1 MSQPSL
7 ATTVLEV
14 RRSGLVEYERALGE
28 MRAYTD
34 QRTPASPDRIWLL
47 QHPPVFTQGQAGR
60 SEHLLDPGSVPVV
73 QSDRGGQVTWH
84 GPGQCVAY
92 LMLDIRRLG
101 IGVRELV
108 DRIETAVIGLLAQL
122 GIVAEARREA
132 PGVYVDGAKIAA
144 LGLRVRR
151 GCSYHG
157 LSLNVDADLAAF
169 ARINPCGYPGL
180 AVTRII
186 DRVAPGVD
194 VSMPRIEQMLLGQLL
209 GVFAFDPRSM
219 REVAQW

>member
-1 MSQPSL
+1 MSQPSN
-7 ATTVLEV
+7 ATIPLVV
-14 RRSGLVEYERALGE
+14 RRSGLIEYDCAWRE

-34 QRTPASPDRIWLL
+34 ARTPLSPDRIWLL
-47 QHPPVFTQGQAGR
+47 QHPSVFTQGQAGR
-60 SEHLLDPGSVPVV
+60 GEHLRDPGTVPVV

-108 DRIETAVIGLLAQL
+108 DRIEAAVIGLLAQL
-122 GIVAEARREA
+122 GISAEARREA

-169 ARINPCGYPGL
+169 ARIDPCGHPGL

-186 DRVAPGVD
+186 DRVRSGVD
-194 VSMPRIEQMLLGQLL
+194 ISMPRIEQLLLGQLL
-209 GVFAFDPRSM
+209 EVFAFDPKSM
-219 REVAQW
+219 RAVVQW